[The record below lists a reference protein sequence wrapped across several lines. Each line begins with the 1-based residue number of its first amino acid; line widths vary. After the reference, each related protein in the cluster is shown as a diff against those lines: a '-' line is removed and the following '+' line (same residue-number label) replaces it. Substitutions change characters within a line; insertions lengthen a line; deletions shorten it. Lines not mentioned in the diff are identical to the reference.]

1 MKFLSRAFSIVSWI
15 FIALFALL
23 LGLTYLSNQNVGIFN
38 MHSFLV
44 LSGSM
49 EPTIMTGDI
58 IIISSQ
64 PAYAQRDVVTF
75 KNIDERIVTHRLMKK
90 VGEGKTVRFETKGDA
105 NRSEDEDLIQPDQIL
120 GKVVLVIPKLGY
132 LVAFSKTVPGFIV
145 FIVIPAFLLLVGEI
159 LDRLHG

>member
-1 MKFLSRAFSIVSWI
+1 MKLLSRAFSILSWI
-15 FIALFALL
+15 FIAVFALL
-23 LGLTYLSNQNVGIFN
+23 LGITYLSNQNVGLFN

-64 PAYAQRDVVTF
+64 PTYTQRDVVTF
-75 KNIDERIVTHRLMKK
+75 KNVDERIVTHRLIKK
-90 VGEGKTVRFETKGDA
+90 VEEGKTVRFETKGDA

-145 FIVIPAFLLLVGEI
+145 FIAIPAFLLLVGEI